1 MFTKTLITAG
11 LVGLALCTQPVA
23 ARPGQSYSFN
33 ETGQAEVMQRQVHY
47 ADLDPATPKGKAR
60 LEARLRAA
68 ASAVC
73 GASYGAQPVG
83 EAMEARRCYNKALQ
97 SAHRQMAD
105 IGNARLV
112 SR

>member
-11 LVGLALCTQPVA
+11 LVGLALCTQPAA
-23 ARPGQSYSFN
+23 ARSAQSESQF
-33 ETGQAEVMQRQVHY
+33 GQAMQRQVHY
-47 ADLDPATPKGKAR
+47 ADLDLATPKGKAR
-60 LEARLRAA
+60 LEARLRTA

-73 GASYGAQPVG
+73 GANYGSQALG
-83 EAMEARRCYNKALQ
+83 EALEARRCYSNAMQ
-97 SAHRQMAD
+97 SAHRQMAS

>member
-23 ARPGQSYSFN
+23 ARSAQSDSSQDN
-33 ETGQAEVMQRQVHY
+33 GQAMQRQVRY
-47 ADLDPATPKGKAR
+47 ADLDMATPKGKAR
-60 LEARLRAA
+60 LEARLRIAA
-68 ASAVC
+68 NAVC
-73 GASYGAQPVG
+73 GTSHGFQPLD
-83 EAMEARRCYNKALQ
+83 EAMEARRCYSKALQ
-97 SAHRQMAD
+97 SAHRQMAS